1 MKRIAVVLCI
11 LGLAG
16 VLFWLFP
23 LFHVVRLDEAR
34 AEEQQSRFNAAKF
47 AEAFWDERLL
57 PALDE
62 AADAGAVL
70 TAIRDNPQ
78 AAREQFGRK
87 VGVSRT
93 RFFVLRGSGRIV
105 SVDEKAIGVALDQN
119 GREPDVV
126 LPIGL
131 LFGNTARDAT
141 GLLDAGDFPH
151 SQNFNDISTELNR
164 IIEERVVPKLRK
176 QSKVGRRI
184 EFAGCAEVSDEVT
197 DPRPLSIISLKVDV
211 E

>member
-184 EFAGCAEVSDEVT
+184 EFAGCAEVSDEVS
-197 DPRPLSIISLKVDV
+197 DPRPLAIIPLKVDV